1 MSGTHDAVD
10 GDLRIDRPAPSAP
23 VVPPVARPLRYSTL
37 PTAVRY
43 ALTLAALLA
52 IWQAY
57 VTFSHVSP
65 LLVVAPAAVLQ
76 AVWKD
81 VVAGQI
87 PGATVITLRTLLI
100 GIGFGATL
108 GFVFASFAVF
118 SIVGRDVLAVLTAVL
133 NPLPAIAILPLAMIW
148 FGLTP
153 TSIVFVVALA
163 TIWPVAI
170 NVDAGFRTISPTLQM
185 VARNLGLG
193 GPRLVLDVLIPAAMP
208 HLLTGLK
215 TAWAFGWR
223 TVVAAELVFGAAGS
237 AGGLGWYIN
246 NARYYLLTAQI
257 FGGLLVISVL
267 GILVESLFGIVE
279 RRTVV
284 KWGMSRA
291 K

>member
-1 MSGTHDAVD
+1 MRGIPDVVQRELRVD
-10 GDLRIDRPAPSAP
+10 MQARGARPA
-23 VVPPVARPLRYSTL
+23 ARPLRYSTL

-43 ALTLAALLA
+43 GLTLLVMLA

-57 VTFSHVSP
+57 VTIAHVSP

-76 AVWKD
+76 SVWKD
-81 VVAGQI
+81 LIDGQI
-87 PGATVITLRTLLI
+87 PAATAITLRTLLI

-170 NVDAGFRTISPTLQM
+170 NVDAGFRTVSPTLQM
-185 VARNLGLG
+185 VARNLGLR

-208 HLLTGLK
+208 HMLTGLK

-257 FGGLLVISVL
+257 FGGLLVISIL

-279 RRTVV
+279 RRTIV
-284 KWGMSRA
+284 KWGMTRA